1 MVINKFDRAIS
12 AHDLYRGCK
21 VEFSVVMK
29 MIINTLSK
37 AKQSKAKQII
47 YMTLPM
53 EINLTKTTSIR
64 VASA

>member
-29 MIINTLSK
+29 MIINTLKK
-37 AKQSKAKQII
+37 AKQRIC
-47 YMTLPM
+47 MTLPM